1 MNTSAPKLPGYFSS
15 IRKMKEEHGVARGGG
30 NDFII
35 LALKASTEENFYQ
48 GLPIVITKGP
58 GVGET
63 GIALLTGSAAKL
75 ICRMW
80 RPR

>member
-1 MNTSAPKLPGYFSS
+1 MSAPKLPGYFSS

-35 LALKASTEENFYQ
+35 LAMKASTEENFYQ

-63 GIALLTGSAAKL
+63 GIVKGSAVEF
-75 ICRMW
+75 ICCMR

>member
-1 MNTSAPKLPGYFSS
+1 
-15 IRKMKEEHGVARGGG
+15 MKEEHGVARGGG

-63 GIALLTGSAAKL
+63 GIDKAAQQN
-75 ICRMW
+75 
-80 RPR
+80 

>member
-1 MNTSAPKLPGYFSS
+1 
-15 IRKMKEEHGVARGGG
+15 MKEEHGVARGGG

-35 LALKASTEENFYQ
+35 LAMKASTEENFYQ
-48 GLPIVITKGP
+48 GLPIVITQGP

-63 GIALLTGSAAKL
+63 GIVKGSAVEF
-75 ICRMW
+75 ICCMR